1 MHSSFGFFFPWVM
14 GLLNGTPFFKI
25 LSEALEEAQFTE
37 EKWY

>member
-1 MHSSFGFFFPWVM
+1 MHYRFFFAWVM
-14 GLLNGTPFFKI
+14 GLLNGTSFLKI